1 MIIDR
6 LSIEYPKIWSPNDDL
21 AGVWEALLENES
33 VVAVDEQGRLKG
45 LWLAEVVEPMQRDFE
60 SDLQMIMD
68 DLVSL
73 PVTYVN
79 DHIFLAARVIPMADD
94 YIGVLE
100 QDDRFKGLI
109 RVEELKSYIIEGLNL
124 DMETGVLLIELNK
137 ADFSLSQITQIIEQE
152 GVKILGITVHRPKEE
167 DQPFYVSVKLNSP
180 DTVRATASLKRFEYN
195 VHDFSH
201 VSSMNDEM
209 RSRVD
214 ELMHYL
220 SI

>member
-21 AGVWEALLENES
+21 AAVWETLLDNEA

-45 LWLAEVVEPMQRDFE
+45 LWLAEVVEPMQREFE
-60 SDLQMIMD
+60 NDLQMIMD
-68 DLVSL
+68 DLVSI
-73 PVTYVN
+73 PVTYAQ
-79 DHIFLAARVIPMADD
+79 DHVFLAARLIPMAEEF
-94 YIGVLE
+94 IAVLE
-100 QDDRFKGLI
+100 KDDRFKGLV
-109 RVEELKSYIIEGLNL
+109 RVEELKNYILEGLNL
-124 DMETGVLLIELNK
+124 EMETGVLLIELNK
-137 ADFSLSQITQIIEQE
+137 SDFSLSQITQIIEQE
-152 GVKILGITVHRPKEE
+152 GVKILGITVHRPKNE
-167 DQPFYVSVKLNSP
+167 DQPFYISVKLNSP